1 MTISMPRRCLDRW
14 IDRLLEHEPNWSAKE
29 NSCISFVI
37 LQCQL
42 MPSIVI
48 ADDCRD
54 LLQGDRALEDVRGHA
69 QDNGRRIMATG
80 HGRWA
85 FCSTRIAIPAS
96 SLGVGGGSARTTGSR
111 KEISAPSTSSR
122 PHCGTST
129 SRVMVRTRAPLA
141 MS

>member
-1 MTISMPRRCLDRW
+1 MNVMTISMPRRCLDRW

-69 QDNGRRIMATG
+69 QDNCVRGSWPQVMAGALSVLRESQFWRTHSGLEEVLHGQQDQGRRYLHLQRHRDHIVARR
-80 HGRWA
+80 HH
-85 FCSTRIAIPAS
+85 AS
-96 SLGVGGGSARTTGSR
+96 W
-111 KEISAPSTSSR
+111 
-122 PHCGTST
+122 
-129 SRVMVRTRAPLA
+129 
-141 MS
+141 

>member
-1 MTISMPRRCLDRW
+1 MPRRCLDRW

-54 LLQGDRALEDVRGHA
+54 LLQGDRANLEDVRGHA
-69 QDNGRRIMATG
+69 QDNGGQGSWPQVMAG
-80 HGRWA
+80 ALSVLRESQ
-85 FCSTRIAIPAS
+85 FR
-96 SLGVGGGSARTTGSR
+96 
-111 KEISAPSTSSR
+111 
-122 PHCGTST
+122 
-129 SRVMVRTRAPLA
+129 
-141 MS
+141 